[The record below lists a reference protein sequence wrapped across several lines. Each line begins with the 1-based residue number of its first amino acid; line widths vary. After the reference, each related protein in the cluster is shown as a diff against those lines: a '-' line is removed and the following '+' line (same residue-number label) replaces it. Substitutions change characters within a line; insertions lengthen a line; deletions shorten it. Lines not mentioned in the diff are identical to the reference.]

1 MSVCKG
7 KVISVG
13 EIRTG
18 EGQRGKWMSQQWVV
32 EEQNAQ
38 YPERWAM
45 ETFGEEKVKEFDIH
59 IGDIV
64 EVQYSSRSSEKDGH
78 FYASNRP
85 WSVVRPTSTPQPEQ
99 APQTV

>member
-13 EIRTG
+13 EVRTG

-45 ETFGEEKVKEFDIH
+45 ETFGEDKVREFNIQV
-59 IGDIV
+59 GDVV
-64 EVQYSSRSSEKDGH
+64 EVQYTSRSTEKDGH

-85 WSVVRPTSTPQPEQ
+85 WSVTRPGAVPQAEPSPQQ
-99 APQTV
+99 A